1 MWLCELAPLSPFQPG
16 WTQALPVRRG
26 VSNRALITLTDAVRR
41 TRNQRG
47 TRWRQ
52 LSVGRQALLVLAH
65 LRKGE
70 TYTDLAVGFDT
81 GTTTV
86 FRYIHEAIE
95 ALAVLAPTLAQA
107 IEVSVGKA
115 FVTLDGTMLRIDRV
129 GMASGRDRPFFSSSM
144 SRSSTLAP
152 AVCSRR
158 VMAVP
163 MTDAAPVIRA
173 TLPVMA
179 GTLELARHREHTLRV
194 AVAVRDGHFCG
205 QASGGSGVRSS
216 VTSGA
221 ASSLLIALP
230 VSSAWMNRWMS
241 SDGGVFAT

>member
-1 MWLCELAPLSPFQPG
+1 
-16 WTQALPVRRG
+16 V
-26 VSNRALITLTDAVRR
+26 
-41 TRNQRG
+41 
-47 TRWRQ
+47 
-52 LSVGRQALLVLAH
+52 
-65 LRKGE
+65 
-70 TYTDLAVGFDT
+70 
-81 GTTTV
+81 
-86 FRYIHEAIE
+86 
-95 ALAVLAPTLAQA
+95 
-107 IEVSVGKA
+107 
-115 FVTLDGTMLRIDRV
+115 LRIDRV

-152 AVCSRR
+152 ALCSRR

-163 MTDAAPVIRA
+163 MPDAAPVIRA
-173 TLPVMA
+173 TLPVKSVIA

-205 QASGGSGVRSS
+205 QASGGSRVRSS
-216 VTSGA
+216 VASGA